1 MQHWQVW
8 EPLSTT
14 VMCMSRIHLSAR
26 DAFGLG
32 KTRQFLGLMLD
43 CVDKTDQVGYSGFVY
58 KRYFWDRIISSIT
71 PTTDVAVSIIAS

>member
-1 MQHWQVW
+1 
-8 EPLSTT
+8 
-14 VMCMSRIHLSAR
+14 MSRIHLSAR

-58 KRYFWDRIISSIT
+58 KRYF
-71 PTTDVAVSIIAS
+71 